1 MLKSGWFSTVAW
13 FFAISVVA
21 LTLPR
26 PMPKWPWRGQGE
38 PSDPPYIQRGKDI
51 QIEFQSYTE
60 SLADYFQ
67 RLSAALQSDAPEL
80 VAAVRAPEKKAPGYQ
95 ILPRLTR
102 DDHAET
108 PALRHSGYSWPWTE
122 RLIRRA
128 RDRLADLE
136 TQLRL
141 TQALD
146 SAHRRAALEKLA
158 RAYPELSEN
167 LANLE
172 AHVQYNRFWQSVI
185 AADRAR
191 YDRETLLYRDVVTRE
206 QVRDEIR
213 YLDHVFASS
222 PPVLQGAFGMLSLAD
237 FQHSLQRRATLL
249 SGRIDSALG
258 SVTIPPFIVLERR
271 THEWIFRVPLYT
283 DIKDKNFIAAV
294 KQMIEAVWRFTANDT
309 TYRVGIEIS
318 YLPSEVLYANF
329 EKPAAGEQ
337 IDLAEHLRHF
347 PANAAILTTGALTTH
362 VEKNAIVL
370 GPHSISARVLAHEF
384 GHILGFRDRYIR
396 GYRDLGKDGFEVL
409 ETIADPRDI
418 MGVPATG
425 AVLAAHFHTLI
436 QAISRAQK

>member
-1 MLKSGWFSTVAW
+1 MLKSGLFSTMAL
-13 FFAISVVA
+13 FFAISVFV

-26 PMPKWPWRGQGE
+26 PMPKWPWHGQAE
-38 PSDPPYIQRGKDI
+38 PSAPAHIQRGKEI
-51 QIEFQSYTE
+51 QTEFQSYTD
-60 SLADYFQ
+60 SVAGYFQ

-80 VAAVRAPEKKAPGYQ
+80 VAAVRAPDGKAPGYQ
-95 ILPRLTR
+95 ILPRLTL

-108 PALRHSGYSWPWTE
+108 PALGQSGYSWPWTE

-136 TQLRL
+136 RELRL
-141 TQALD
+141 TQGLD

-158 RAYPELSEN
+158 RDYPELTQD

-185 AADRAR
+185 AAHRAR
-191 YDRETLLYRDVVTRE
+191 YDRETLLYRDVVARE
-206 QVRDEIR
+206 RVRDELR
-213 YLDHVFASS
+213 YFDHVFADA
-222 PPVLQGAFGMLSLAD
+222 PLGLQAALGVLSLAD
-237 FQHSLQRRATLL
+237 FRRSLQKREALL
-249 SGRIDSALG
+249 SERIDSALG
-258 SVTIPPFIVLERR
+258 PITTPPFLILERR

-337 IDLAEHLRHF
+337 IDLGEHLRHF

-362 VEKNAIVL
+362 VESNAIVL